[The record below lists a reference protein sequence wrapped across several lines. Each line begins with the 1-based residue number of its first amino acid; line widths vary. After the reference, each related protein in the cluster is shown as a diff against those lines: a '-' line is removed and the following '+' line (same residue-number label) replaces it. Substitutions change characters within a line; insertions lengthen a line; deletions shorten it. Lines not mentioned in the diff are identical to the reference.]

1 MILLQS
7 SALSHNYLIVAAAT
21 EDRPLIGSS
30 QADSRVIIMGTHL
43 DMRHLT
49 CCHQSD
55 RTRVNVMGDCGEHSL
70 KSIFSDPVHTGHDTP
85 CW

>member
-30 QADSRVIIMGTHL
+30 HADSRVIIMGTHL

-55 RTRVNVMGDCGEHSL
+55 RTRVNVMGDCGEQSE
-70 KSIFSDPVHTGHDTP
+70 SIFSDPVRTGHDTP